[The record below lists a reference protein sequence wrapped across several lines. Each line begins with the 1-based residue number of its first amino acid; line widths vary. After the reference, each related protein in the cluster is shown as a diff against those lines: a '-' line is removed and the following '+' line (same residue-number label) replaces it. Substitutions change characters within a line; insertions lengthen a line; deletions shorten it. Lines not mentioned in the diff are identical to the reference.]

1 MSGESLSPKT
11 GVIAVTGATGFIGS
25 HLLARLDAQ
34 NTPTRALIRH
44 KPNRVVTVPDST
56 EIVSG
61 SLTDRDALSKLLTGA
76 QTCIHLAG
84 ATTSISTS
92 GFHSANVSGTY
103 NMAASAAAAGV
114 EHFICVSSQ
123 AARAPR
129 ISDYAASKAMSEAA
143 LEPFRAD
150 MTITIIRPPAVIGSG
165 DPMLQPMLDL
175 IRAGW
180 LPIPADP
187 KKGPRAFAVISVHDL
202 VSQIVDSVRE
212 TDAGPQFVEPCSV
225 ASTNWTEVAS
235 ATSEVLARKVR
246 IVQLSPVLMKAAA
259 VFADG
264 IAKLTRRTFPL
275 SLGKVR
281 ELLAVD
287 WTYDHPIRDAMS
299 LKEVFEAC
307 LDDDLSQDLIQPGKK
322 IDREI

>member
-1 MSGESLSPKT
+1 MSGKSLSPKT

-25 HLLARLDAQ
+25 HLLARLGAE
-34 NTPTRALIRH
+34 NTPTRALIRY
-44 KPNRVVTVPDST
+44 KPNRVASAPGST

-61 SLTDRDALSKLLTGA
+61 SLNDRDALSKLLTGA
-76 QTCIHLAG
+76 RTCIHLAG
-84 ATTSISTS
+84 ATTSINAS
-92 GFHSANVSGTY
+92 GFHSANVIGTY

-129 ISDYAASKAMSEAA
+129 ISDYAASKAMSESA

-150 MTITIIRPPAVIGSG
+150 MRITIIRPPAVIGAG

-180 LPIPADP
+180 LPAPSEP
-187 KKGPRAFAVISVHDL
+187 KRAPRAFAVISVHDL
-202 VSQIVDSVRE
+202 VSQIVDSIAGSG
-212 TDAGPQFVEPCSV
+212 AGPQFVEPCSV
-225 ASTNWTEVAS
+225 ASTNWTDVAS
-235 ATSEVLARKVR
+235 ATTELLERNVR
-246 IVQLSPVLMKAAA
+246 IVRLPPVLMKAAA
-259 VFADG
+259 VLADG

-275 SLGKVR
+275 SLSKVR

-322 IDREI
+322 ID